1 MILFT
6 WTKIRVFQLVKE
18 KCRLECHKDRLL
30 VFTNYNPIYYSIKY
44 VVSFGWGSFCVFCR
58 TLVVLPSK
66 THCGRGWSDKSLHP
80 QERTISEKLNELRG
94 AVCAL
99 EKSLLF
105 HPKINCDLCLQ
116 RLLAQFVSCCHD
128 PQLSS
133 SASRWGVF
141 VDEVN
146 NGLPRI
152 LGRTLYEYLYCCF
165 LLHLW
170 KQ

>member
-99 EKSLLF
+99 EKSLCYF
-105 HPKINCDLCLQ
+105 TQKSIVIYAYKDCLPS
-116 RLLAQFVSCCHD
+116 L
-128 PQLSS
+128 
-133 SASRWGVF
+133 
-141 VDEVN
+141 
-146 NGLPRI
+146 
-152 LGRTLYEYLYCCF
+152 
-165 LLHLW
+165 
-170 KQ
+170 